1 MPFRDRGDAGHRL
14 GVALEQLRA
23 ERPVVL
29 ALPRGG
35 VPVGYEVARHIRSTA
50 TAAAPLMIA
59 LTGYGQAEDVDR
71 SREAGFDH
79 HFVKPA
85 DPRAI
90 QGAIE
95 TASAQRPRDGLRT
108 SL

>member
-1 MPFRDRGDAGHRL
+1 
-14 GVALEQLRA
+14 
-23 ERPVVL
+23 
-29 ALPRGG
+29 
-35 VPVGYEVARHIRSTA
+35 
-50 TAAAPLMIA
+50 MIA

-90 QGAIE
+90 QEAIE
-95 TASAQRPRDGLRT
+95 ASSAQRPREGLRT